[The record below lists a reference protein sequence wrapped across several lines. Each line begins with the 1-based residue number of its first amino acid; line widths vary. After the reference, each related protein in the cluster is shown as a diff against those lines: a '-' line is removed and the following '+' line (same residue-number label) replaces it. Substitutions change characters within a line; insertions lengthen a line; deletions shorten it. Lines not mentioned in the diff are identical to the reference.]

1 MLFKGDLDNLA
12 DISYLNANLNTSK
25 SCQDGLIRYLCSL
38 YEYSERKTRNLF
50 LGIDDEFTTSLAIYS
65 ITGIRSILIKDGL
78 YTLFGSS
85 DMLFHFPHLVNV
97 SIISSSFYPYKF
109 VVDSVGDLGFDNLTY
124 SFLDLFT
131 YLESFPMDEDESP
144 DTLYYSFDFNYLL
157 LSNISFMNTNL
168 LIEFL
173 NKNLKNFNFRYY
185 IHNST
190 VLELLISLI
199 ESSVSLFNFKDYSL
213 ELILNNFNVPL
224 KCFKRLNNEFKSSI
238 DSNTIIVK
246 KYLEL
251 FEYFLSNNVKFK
263 FSESINNELE
273 FYHLLYSLKC

>member
-50 LGIDDEFTTSLAIYS
+50 LGIDDEFTT
-65 ITGIRSILIKDGL
+65 
-78 YTLFGSS
+78 
-85 DMLFHFPHLVNV
+85 
-97 SIISSSFYPYKF
+97 
-109 VVDSVGDLGFDNLTY
+109 
-124 SFLDLFT
+124 
-131 YLESFPMDEDESP
+131 
-144 DTLYYSFDFNYLL
+144 
-157 LSNISFMNTNL
+157 
-168 LIEFL
+168 
-173 NKNLKNFNFRYY
+173 
-185 IHNST
+185 
-190 VLELLISLI
+190 
-199 ESSVSLFNFKDYSL
+199 VSLFNFKDYSL
-213 ELILNNFNVPL
+213 DLILNNFNVPL
-224 KCFKRLNNEFKSSI
+224 KCFKRLNNEFKSLIVSLSDDSYSQMI
-238 DSNTIIVK
+238 DTYRNTHFINPMNAISSMDSNTIIVK